1 MSELGMKQIG
11 RNIQKLRKKRNLTQ
25 KQLADITG
33 LATITIQQYERGVRE
48 PRFDNLARIAKA
60 FNVSPIILTIGEIEI
75 LDNKEIEK
83 HKKHEPTEEIQA
95 LNLYEEQK
103 GLSDAELFYR
113 LVGGYNLALL
123 LNAANSMNW
132 DGIVEATDR
141 FCEVSE
147 IPRYKNE
154 LDEPHFENPH
164 EK

>member
-1 MSELGMKQIG
+1 MSELEMKQIG
-11 RNIQKLRKKRNLTQ
+11 KNIQKLRKKKNLTQ

-60 FNVSPIILTIGEIEI
+60 FNVSPIILTVGEI
-75 LDNKEIEK
+75 LDDKEAEK
-83 HKKHEPTEEIQA
+83 YKKYEPTEEIKA

-113 LVGGYNLALL
+113 LVGGYNIALL

-132 DGIVEATDR
+132 DGIVEAINR

-147 IPRYKNE
+147 IPKYKNV
-154 LDEPHFENPH
+154 LDEPHFENPY

>member
-1 MSELGMKQIG
+1 MSELEMKQIG

-113 LVGGYNLALL
+113 LVGGYNLA
-123 LNAANSMNW
+123 
-132 DGIVEATDR
+132 
-141 FCEVSE
+141 
-147 IPRYKNE
+147 
-154 LDEPHFENPH
+154 
-164 EK
+164 

>member
-1 MSELGMKQIG
+1 MSELEMKQIG
-11 RNIQKLRKKRNLTQ
+11 KNIQKLRKKRNLTQ

-60 FNVSPIILTIGEIEI
+60 FNVSPIILTVGEI
-75 LDNKEIEK
+75 LDDKEAEK
-83 HKKHEPTEEIQA
+83 YKKYEPTEEIKA

-103 GLSDAELFYR
+103 GLRDAELFYR
-113 LVGGYNLALL
+113 LVGGYNIALL

-132 DGIVEATDR
+132 DGIVEAINR

-147 IPRYKNE
+147 IPKYKNE
-154 LDEPHFENPH
+154 LDELRFENSY